1 MRSQFLHE
9 INDKVLQPNIR
20 DELITS
26 VDQTASKFVAT
37 DNITMAAKGE
47 KHISRAGATD
57 KRTITVIL
65 CESPDGCM
73 LPFQLIHT
81 GKMEMS
87 LPDFT
92 SPDGFCLAFNQ
103 KHWSNET
110 ETIRSIEDLLVPYI
124 EKVKEEKALPQSQ
137 KSFLV

>member
-1 MRSQFLHE
+1 MRSQFIHE
-9 INDKVLQPNIR
+9 ITDKVLQPNIP
-20 DELITS
+20 DEFITS
-26 VDQTASKFVAT
+26 VDQTASKFVDT
-37 DNITMAAKGE
+37 DNITMAAKRE

-110 ETIRSIEDLLVPYI
+110 ETIRSIEDLLVP
-124 EKVKEEKALPQSQ
+124 
-137 KSFLV
+137 